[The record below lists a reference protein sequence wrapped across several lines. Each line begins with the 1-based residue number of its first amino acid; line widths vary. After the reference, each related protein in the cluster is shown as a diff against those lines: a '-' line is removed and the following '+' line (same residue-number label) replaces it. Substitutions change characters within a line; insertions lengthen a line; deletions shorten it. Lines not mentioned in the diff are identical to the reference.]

1 MEQLPGSR
9 LWILG
14 VEMSK
19 KGGVGEML
27 QAVSVIC
34 HGVQFT
40 REVGSNGAISVTPL
54 KTAVQ

>member
-1 MEQLPGSR
+1 MR

-19 KGGVGEML
+19 KGGVSEML
-27 QAVSVIC
+27 QTGSVIC

-40 REVGSNGAISVTPL
+40 REVGSNRAAAMALL
-54 KTAVQ
+54 KAAV